1 MLTVIAEINLISNT
15 AFKSVLERIQ
25 QLIPAVLNE
34 DGCYAYELLSDSEL
48 QSPMQTKVPNSLVMY
63 EKWESVEQLEAHMQT
78 PHMLAHTQAI
88 QDQVAEVKIRILEN
102 PFSRSS
108 SLTNV

>member
-1 MLTVIAEINLISNT
+1 MLTVIAEINLVSDS

-34 DGCYAYELLSDSEL
+34 DGCYGYELLSDSVL
-48 QSPMQTKVPNSLVMY
+48 QSPIQNKVPNSLVMY
-63 EKWESVEQLEAHMQT
+63 EKWESIEQLEAHMQT

-88 QDQVAEVKIRILEN
+88 QDLVAEVKIRILD
-102 PFSRSS
+102 PLFTRS
-108 SLTNV
+108 